1 MIKKITLSII
11 IVLCIR
17 SYALGQTEGDDCAW
31 PFDAI
36 IGLNTFDTS
45 NASPS
50 SPIPDD
56 LMCDGTY
63 LDWGTAN
70 PDIWFKFT
78 PSNDGDHK
86 FTTCDQTGFG
96 NYDTSMVLY
105 KTDCTNQV
113 ACNGDDPDGNTSCQD
128 YYSTIEFTLTGG
140 ADYYIRIGGWQGD
153 AGQGILTISE
163 SGGGD
168 IWGACC
174 LFTAGGTYYCYE
186 STRDDC
192 IAEGGEWTKGETCSE
207 IKCGVVASS
216 VWYVNA
222 NNTSPAGG
230 TSWSTA
236 FLDLQ
241 DALDVASSGNQIWV
255 AQGTYYPSDTG
266 GSNDTR
272 EAAYRLIA
280 GVEIYGGFAGN
291 ETDVDQRQPTVNQ
304 VYLSGDLNG
313 DDNGS
318 GDNSENAYHVV
329 LADNLIGLPPVLD
342 SVYIRSGNA
351 NGSAPNQSGGA
362 LKVLNYQPGSTAF
375 PLVHQTAF
383 IQNEATQGGAIAISN
398 PNASISLIRCVLANN
413 TAATDGGA
421 IRNNG
426 NTAIDNCLLVANNA
440 RENGGAVY
448 SNQGQCKLINSTI
461 VQNSAGFVG
470 GIYATAGTI
479 IGTNNIIWGN
489 EDENGIF
496 SQLYPGGTSTWG
508 GNYNCIQ
515 EYDFSLGGI
524 SNIDMNPRFIDEF
537 GLDNVPGTGDENFKL
552 FQLSPCIDAADNT
565 VVYVEV
571 DLIGNT
577 RIVDDPYVT
586 DTGNNPDELPG
597 IVDMGAYE
605 RNQTFE
611 SVWIW
616 TGNNSPYFNDS
627 ENWAQNGAPDS
638 DSNVMFNG
646 PATNTGLV
654 IFDQTNYLNSLHV
667 TSGTFEFNLNNN
679 ALYLRGASRA
689 LRVDAF
695 DNNANAEFKGP
706 GSLYVLN
713 PLELSGGN
721 ISFRDSLDLY
731 VDSLMLDD
739 TVTFNYAGWVYGDVT
754 NGGAVVLPSG
764 RGIGNL
770 DIDGSFYNRTNS
782 NSGELVGTL
791 SFDIAGYNSGLSHDH
806 LSVSNSADMTTA
818 IELRWSGEFLPNES
832 DSFDLIDAG
841 YSYGYPTLIFNTGL
855 PSNLRVRWS
864 NPIAGIRGGSEALL
878 ETTGPILFED
888 SSSYA
893 LTATPSEIVVA
904 DLDGDNDPDVAMAVP
919 DENGGAGN
927 VVILI
932 NDGVSADTWQVTE
945 LAPIPVGTNPI
956 DIAVIDIDGDGVA
969 NDLVVANY
977 ESTSVTI
984 LTNDGSASFTET
996 EITTDSS
1003 PRYLAV
1009 ADYVTDGNDRDDI
1022 IVACDSFKIS
1032 ILQNTTAL
1040 VGTQFNWEGS
1050 VSIPQPAD
1058 ILPGDVTND
1067 KDFDF
1072 VLLSGAADE
1081 IRVLNGNGTGSY
1093 SPFSHVEV
1101 TNLPSGS
1108 DAAEFVA
1115 LDFQTTR
1122 DGNIDIVT
1130 VNEGLGSIS
1139 VLMGDG
1145 VTVGSASTTSV
1156 GTSPNEIT
1164 VSDFDNDGDEDFV
1177 VSVIG
1182 STDRELLIVRND
1194 TEETVILSTGDSTAT
1209 GDEPALVDH
1218 GDIDGDTLQDIICL
1232 IDLTP
1237 TGESSTPAI
1246 GMYFNTTVVVVDCP
1260 ADLDGDGSV
1269 AVGDILLLI
1278 GAWGSAEPTYDLDG
1292 SGVVDVADILIVI
1305 SAWGDSSDC

>member
-1 MIKKITLSII
+1 MLKKITICII
-11 IVLCIR
+11 IVLCICG
-17 SYALGQTEGDDCAW
+17 YALGQTEGDDCAW

-36 IGLNTFDTS
+36 LGSNSFDTS

-50 SPIPDD
+50 TPVPDE
-56 LMCDGTY
+56 LMCEGTY
-63 LDWGTAN
+63 LDWGTEN

-78 PSNDGDHK
+78 PSTDGDHN
-86 FTTCDQTGFG
+86 FTTCDPTGFG
-96 NYDTSMVLY
+96 NFDTSMVLY
-105 KTDCTNQV
+105 KTDCSNQV

-174 LFTAGGTYYCYE
+174 LDIGGSMYCFE

-192 IAEGGEWTKGETCSE
+192 IAEGGKWTKGETCSE

-222 NNTSPAGG
+222 NNTNPGDG
-230 TSWSTA
+230 NSWSSA
-236 FLDLQ
+236 FVDLQ

-266 GSNDTR
+266 GSNNTR

-304 VYLSGDLNG
+304 VHLSGDLNG
-313 DDNGS
+313 DDSGS

-351 NGSAPNQSGGA
+351 NGSSPNQSGGA

-413 TAATDGGA
+413 IAATDGGA

-426 NTAIDNCLLVANNA
+426 NTVIDNCLLVANNA

-461 VQNSAGFVG
+461 VQNGASFVG
-470 GIYATAGTI
+470 GIYATSGTI

-524 SNIDMNPRFIDEF
+524 GNIDMNPRFVDEF

-565 VVYVEV
+565 VVMTAV

-577 RIVDDPYVT
+577 RIVDDPYVA
-586 DTGNNPDELPG
+586 DTGNNPDDLQG

-605 RNQTFE
+605 HSQTFE

-616 TGNNSPYFNDS
+616 SGNNSPYFNDPA
-627 ENWAQNGAPDS
+627 NWEQNGAPDA

-646 PATNTGLV
+646 TPSSSGYVLFN
-654 IFDQTNYLNSLHV
+654 QNNYLNSLHV
-667 TSGTFEFNLNNN
+667 TGGAFEFELGDTS
-679 ALYLRGASRA
+679 LLLRGASQA
-689 LRVDAF
+689 LRVDPF
-695 DNNANAEFKGP
+695 DNDATATFKGP
-706 GSLYVLN
+706 GTLSIVH
-713 PLELSGGN
+713 PLELTSGN
-721 ISFRDSLDLY
+721 FSFRDNLDFYVNSLTLG
-731 VDSLMLDD
+731 D
-739 TVTFNYAGWVYGDVT
+739 TVKFNYAGSIIGDVR
-754 NGGAVVLPSG
+754 NDGATVLPSG
-764 RGIGNL
+764 YGIGNL
-770 DIDGSFYNRTNS
+770 EINGSFYNRTDS

-806 LSVSNSADMTTA
+806 LSVTNSADMTTA
-818 IELRWSGEFLPNES
+818 IELRWNREFFPYEN
-832 DSFDLIDAG
+832 DSFDLIDVG
-841 YSYGYPTLIFNTGL
+841 YSFGNPTLIFNTGL
-855 PSNLRVRWS
+855 PSNLKVRWT
-864 NPIAGIRGGSEALL
+864 NPSSGVRGSTEALL

-888 SSSYA
+888 STSYA

-919 DENGGAGN
+919 DEGGGAGN

-932 NDGVSADTWQVTE
+932 NDGMSGNTWQVNE
-945 LAPIPVGTNPI
+945 LTPIPVGTNPI

-977 ESTSVTI
+977 DSTSVTV

-1003 PRYLAV
+1003 PRYLAI
-1009 ADYVTDGNDRDDI
+1009 ANYVTTDGNGRDDI
-1022 IVACDSFKIS
+1022 IIACDSFKIS
-1032 ILQNTTAL
+1032 ILENTTSL
-1040 VGTQFNWEGS
+1040 VGTPFSWEGS

-1067 KDFDF
+1067 KDFDY

-1081 IRVLNGNGTGSY
+1081 IRVLNGNGTASY
-1093 SPFSHVEV
+1093 SPFAHVEV

-1145 VTVGSASTTSV
+1145 TTVGSASTTSV

-1164 VSDFDNDGDEDFV
+1164 AADFDNDGDEDFV
-1177 VSVIG
+1177 ISVIG

-1194 TEETVILSTGDSTAT
+1194 TEATVNLSIGDPTAT
-1209 GDEPALVDH
+1209 GDEPTLVDH
-1218 GDIDGDTLQDIICL
+1218 GDINGDTLEDIVCL

-1237 TGESSTPAI
+1237 AAETSTPAI
-1246 GMYFNTTVVVVDCP
+1246 GVYFNTTEVVVDCP

-1278 GAWGSAEPTYDLDG
+1278 GAWGSSDPDYDLDG
-1292 SGVVDVADILIVI
+1292 SGVVDVGDILIVI
-1305 SAWGDSSDC
+1305 SGWGPC